1 MAGSAR
7 MWAEEQNTRH
17 SFSSHFTCFCYAEV
31 IYCGIFFQEFNE
43 YFFFSFS
50 YDECVGPGATQ
61 IYIPT
66 DDPPPYSL
74 TDPCQRNEIPRNTCI
89 RQEEEAASGTADAAV
104 RLQDLQQPSSAL
116 AVISQCGGCTPV
128 RDSGV

>member
-1 MAGSAR
+1 MNIS
-7 MWAEEQNTRH
+7 
-17 SFSSHFTCFCYAEV
+17 
-31 IYCGIFFQEFNE
+31 
-43 YFFFSFS
+43 FFSFS

-74 TDPCQRNEIPRNTCI
+74 TDPYQSSEIPVTISI
-89 RQEEEAASGTADAAV
+89 RQEEEAAAGTAGRAAGSAV
-104 RLQDLQQPSSAL
+104 RLQDLEQPSSGIAF
-116 AVISQCGGCTPV
+116 ICRE